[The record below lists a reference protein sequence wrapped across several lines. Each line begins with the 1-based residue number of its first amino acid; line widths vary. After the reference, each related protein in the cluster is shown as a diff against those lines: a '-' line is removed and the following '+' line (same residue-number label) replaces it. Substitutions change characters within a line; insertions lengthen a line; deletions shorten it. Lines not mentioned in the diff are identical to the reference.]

1 MTTLYFGDNYSFAEY
16 IEDVYTDIIDD
27 DVDSDIAVIGHF
39 NDIRMIASE
48 LCMYGYTLHSVSGLV
63 DTEKDEFLLAILH
76 HEIWIEPAKFQ
87 NKYKRIENNI
97 VYVLSDCNSSLLKR
111 IDPQSDTYEVRITQN
126 DECDGDCENCSSH
139 NLEEVDNVDES
150 YLINGKSVSKEEYE
164 DQMAKLDSIYRSHI
178 KSVMNDWSEFYDE
191 MEQWRKLLDW

>member
-1 MTTLYFGDNYSFAEY
+1 MKTLYFGDNYSFTEY

-27 DVDSDIAVIGHF
+27 DIDSDVVVLGHF

-63 DTEKDEFLLAILH
+63 DIEKDEFVLAILH

-87 NKYKRIENNI
+87 NKYKRIESDI

-111 IDPQSDTYEVRITQN
+111 IDPKSDTYEVIITKN
-126 DECDGDCENCSSH
+126 DECDGDCENCFSH
-139 NLEEVDNVDES
+139 DLDDTDDES
-150 YLINGKSVSKEEYE
+150 YLINGKSVSKEEYDKKIAE
-164 DQMAKLDSIYRSHI
+164 LDSIYQSHI
-178 KSVMNDWSEFYDE
+178 KSVMNDWVEFYDE

>member
-16 IEDVYTDIIDD
+16 IEDVYTDIIDN
-27 DVDSDIAVIGHF
+27 DVDSDVTVIGHF

-63 DTEKDEFLLAILH
+63 DTEKDEFVLAILH
-76 HEIWIEPAKFQ
+76 QEIWIEPAKFQ
-87 NKYKRIENNI
+87 NKYKRIESDI

-111 IDPQSDTYEVRITQN
+111 IDPKSDTYEVHITQN
-126 DECDGDCENCSSH
+126 DECDDDCENCSSH
-139 NLEEVDNVDES
+139 NLEEVDKVDKS

-164 DQMAKLDSIYRSHI
+164 DQMAKLDSIYRSHM
-178 KSVMNDWSEFYDE
+178 KSVINDLVEFYDE

>member
-27 DVDSDIAVIGHF
+27 DVDSDVAVLGHF

-63 DTEKDEFLLAILH
+63 DTEKDEFVLAILH

-87 NKYKRIENNI
+87 NKYNRIESNI

-111 IDPQSDTYEVRITQN
+111 IDPKSDTYEVRITKN
-126 DECDGDCENCSSH
+126 DECDGDCEHCFSND
-139 NLEEVDNVDES
+139 LEEADKVDES

>member
-1 MTTLYFGDNYSFAEY
+1 MKTLYFEDNYSFAEY

-27 DVDSDIAVIGHF
+27 DVDSDVAVLGHF
-39 NDIRMIASE
+39 NDIRIIASE

-63 DTEKDEFLLAILH
+63 DTEKDEFVLAILH

-87 NKYKRIENNI
+87 NKYKRIESDI
-97 VYVLSDCNSSLLKR
+97 VYILSDCNSLLLKR
-111 IDPQSDTYEVRITQN
+111 IDPKSDTYEVHIIQN
-126 DECDGDCENCSSH
+126 DECDGDCENRSSH
-139 NLEEVDNVDES
+139 NLDDTDDES
-150 YLINGKSVSKEEYE
+150 YLINGNSVSKEEYE

-178 KSVMNDWSEFYDE
+178 KSVINDWVEFYDE

>member
-1 MTTLYFGDNYSFAEY
+1 MKTLYFGDNYSFAEY

-87 NKYKRIENNI
+87 NKYKRIESDI

-126 DECDGDCENCSSH
+126 DECDGDCENYSSH
-139 NLEEVDNVDES
+139 NLEEVDKVDES

>member
-1 MTTLYFGDNYSFAEY
+1 MKTLYFGDNYSFAEY

-27 DVDSDIAVIGHF
+27 DVDSDVAVLGHF

-63 DTEKDEFLLAILH
+63 DTEKDEFVLAILH
-76 HEIWIEPAKFQ
+76 QEIWIEPAKFQ
-87 NKYKRIENNI
+87 NKYKRIESDI
-97 VYVLSDCNSSLLKR
+97 LYVLSDCNSLLLKR
-111 IDPQSDTYEVRITQN
+111 IDPKSDTYEVHITQN
-126 DECDGDCENCSSH
+126 DECDGDCKNRSSH
-139 NLEEVDNVDES
+139 NLEEIDKVDES
-150 YLINGKSVSKEEYE
+150 YLINGKFVSKEEYE

-178 KSVMNDWSEFYDE
+178 KSVMNDWVEFYDE

>member
-1 MTTLYFGDNYSFAEY
+1 MKTLYFEDNYSFAEY

-27 DVDSDIAVIGHF
+27 DVDSDVAVLGHF
-39 NDIRMIASE
+39 NDIRIIASE

-63 DTEKDEFLLAILH
+63 DTEKDEFVLAILH

-87 NKYKRIENNI
+87 NKYKRIENGI

-111 IDPQSDTYEVRITQN
+111 IDPKSDTYEVHIIQN
-126 DECDGDCENCSSH
+126 DECDGDCENRSSH
-139 NLEEVDNVDES
+139 NLEEIDKVDES

-178 KSVMNDWSEFYDE
+178 KSVMNDWVEFYDE

>member
-1 MTTLYFGDNYSFAEY
+1 MKTLYFGDNYSFAEY

-27 DVDSDIAVIGHF
+27 DVDSDVAVLGHF

-48 LCMYGYTLHSVSGLV
+48 LCMYGYTLHAVSGLV
-63 DTEKDEFLLAILH
+63 DTEKDEFVLAILH

-87 NKYKRIENNI
+87 NKYKRIENGI

-111 IDPQSDTYEVRITQN
+111 IDPKSDTYEVHIIQN
-126 DECDGDCENCSSH
+126 DECDGDCENRSSH
-139 NLEEVDNVDES
+139 NLEEIDKVDES

-178 KSVMNDWSEFYDE
+178 KSVMNDWVEFYDE

>member
-1 MTTLYFGDNYSFAEY
+1 MKTLYFEDNYSFAEY
-16 IEDVYTDIIDD
+16 IEDIYTDIIDD
-27 DVDSDIAVIGHF
+27 DADSDVAVLGHF

-63 DTEKDEFLLAILH
+63 DTEKDEFVLAILH

-87 NKYKRIENNI
+87 NKYKRIESDI
-97 VYVLSDCNSSLLKR
+97 VYALSDCNSSLLKR
-111 IDPQSDTYEVRITQN
+111 IDPKSDTYEVLITHN

-139 NLEEVDNVDES
+139 NLEEIDKVDKS

-164 DQMAKLDSIYRSHI
+164 DQMAKLDSIYRSHM
-178 KSVMNDWSEFYDE
+178 KSVMNDLVEFYDE

>member
-1 MTTLYFGDNYSFAEY
+1 MKTLYFRDNYSFAEY
-16 IEDVYTDIIDD
+16 IEDVYTDIDD
-27 DVDSDIAVIGHF
+27 IDSDVVVLGRF

-63 DTEKDEFLLAILH
+63 DTEKDEFVLAILH

-87 NKYKRIENNI
+87 NKYKRIESDI

-111 IDPQSDTYEVRITQN
+111 IDLQSDTYEVMITHN
-126 DECDGDCENCSSH
+126 DECDGDCEHCFSH
-139 NLEEVDNVDES
+139 DLDDTDDES
-150 YLINGKSVSKEEYE
+150 YSINGNSVSKEVYE
-164 DQMAKLDSIYRSHI
+164 DQVAKLDSIYRSHI
-178 KSVMNDWSEFYDE
+178 KSVMNDWVEFYDE

>member
-1 MTTLYFGDNYSFAEY
+1 MKTLYFEDNYSFAEY

-27 DVDSDIAVIGHF
+27 DVDSDVAVIGHF
-39 NDIRMIASE
+39 NDIRIIASE

-87 NKYKRIENNI
+87 NKYKRIESDI

-139 NLEEVDNVDES
+139 NLEEVDKDES

-191 MEQWRKLLDW
+191 MEQWRNLLDW

>member
-1 MTTLYFGDNYSFAEY
+1 MKTLYFEDNYSFAEY

-27 DVDSDIAVIGHF
+27 DVDSDVAVLGHF
-39 NDIRMIASE
+39 NDIRIIASE

-63 DTEKDEFLLAILH
+63 DTEKDEFVLAILH

-87 NKYKRIENNI
+87 NKYKRIESDI
-97 VYVLSDCNSSLLKR
+97 VYILSDCNSLLLKR
-111 IDPQSDTYEVRITQN
+111 IDPKSDTYEVHIIQN
-126 DECDGDCENCSSH
+126 DECDGDCENRSSH
-139 NLEEVDNVDES
+139 NLEEIDKVDES

-178 KSVMNDWSEFYDE
+178 KSVMNDWVEFYDE

>member
-63 DTEKDEFLLAILH
+63 DTEKDEFVLAILH

-87 NKYKRIENNI
+87 NKYNRIESNI

-111 IDPQSDTYEVRITQN
+111 IDPKSDTYEVRITQN
-126 DECDGDCENCSSH
+126 DECDCDCENCSSH
-139 NLEEVDNVDES
+139 NLEEVDKVDES

-178 KSVMNDWSEFYDE
+178 KSVMNDWVEFYDE

>member
-1 MTTLYFGDNYSFAEY
+1 MKTLYFGDNYSFTEY

-27 DVDSDIAVIGHF
+27 DVDSDVAVLGHF

-63 DTEKDEFLLAILH
+63 DTEKDEFVLAILH

-87 NKYKRIENNI
+87 NKYKRIESDI

-111 IDPQSDTYEVRITQN
+111 IDPKSDTYEIHITQN
-126 DECDGDCENCSSH
+126 DECDGDCENCASH
-139 NLEEVDNVDES
+139 DLNDTEDES
-150 YLINGKSVSKEEYE
+150 YLINGKSVSKEEYDE
-164 DQMAKLDSIYRSHI
+164 KIAELDSIYRSHI
-178 KSVMNDWSEFYDE
+178 KSVMNDWVEFYDE

>member
-1 MTTLYFGDNYSFAEY
+1 MKTLYFGDNYSFTEY

-27 DVDSDIAVIGHF
+27 DVDSDVAVLGHF

-87 NKYKRIENNI
+87 NKYKRIESDI

-111 IDPQSDTYEVRITQN
+111 IDPKSDSYEIRITQN
-126 DECDGDCENCSSH
+126 DECDGDCKNCFSH
-139 NLEEVDNVDES
+139 NLEEVDKVDES
-150 YLINGKSVSKEEYE
+150 YLINGKSVSKEEYDE
-164 DQMAKLDSIYRSHI
+164 KIAELDGIYQHHI
-178 KSVMNDWSEFYDE
+178 KRVMTDWVNFYDD

>member
-27 DVDSDIAVIGHF
+27 DVDSDVAVLGHF

-111 IDPQSDTYEVRITQN
+111 IDPKSDSYEVHITQN
-126 DECDGDCENCSSH
+126 DKCDGDCENCYSH
-139 NLEEVDNVDES
+139 NLEEVDKVDES

>member
-1 MTTLYFGDNYSFAEY
+1 MKTLYFEDNYSFAEY
-16 IEDVYTDIIDD
+16 IEDVYTNIIDD
-27 DVDSDIAVIGHF
+27 DVDSDVAVLGHF

-87 NKYKRIENNI
+87 NKYKRIESDI

-111 IDPQSDTYEVRITQN
+111 IDPKSDTYEVLITQN
-126 DECDGDCENCSSH
+126 DECDGDCENCFSH
-139 NLEEVDNVDES
+139 DLEEVDKVDES

>member
-63 DTEKDEFLLAILH
+63 DTEKDEFLLAILNQRSFRINTS
-76 HEIWIEPAKFQ
+76 ELRVISCMCFQ
-87 NKYKRIENNI
+87 IAILRY
-97 VYVLSDCNSSLLKR
+97 
-111 IDPQSDTYEVRITQN
+111 
-126 DECDGDCENCSSH
+126 
-139 NLEEVDNVDES
+139 
-150 YLINGKSVSKEEYE
+150 
-164 DQMAKLDSIYRSHI
+164 
-178 KSVMNDWSEFYDE
+178 
-191 MEQWRKLLDW
+191 

>member
-1 MTTLYFGDNYSFAEY
+1 MKTLYFEDNYSFAEY
-16 IEDVYTDIIDD
+16 IEDIYTDIIDD
-27 DVDSDIAVIGHF
+27 IDSDVVVLGHF

-63 DTEKDEFLLAILH
+63 DTEKDEFVLAILH

-87 NKYKRIENNI
+87 NKYKRIESDI

-111 IDPQSDTYEVRITQN
+111 IDLQSDTYEVLITQN
-126 DECDGDCENCSSH
+126 DECDGDCEHCFSH
-139 NLEEVDNVDES
+139 DLDDTDDES
-150 YLINGKSVSKEEYE
+150 YLINGNSVSKEVYE

-178 KSVMNDWSEFYDE
+178 KSVMNDWVEFYDE